1 MTIEKERCRDQKG
14 GIDMT
19 KKKKVNPAKSKIQR
33 KRVTLTLKAPN
44 AEAVYLMGDFNQW
57 NQKVHPMKQE
67 ADGTWKK
74 TIMVQPGKYEYRFLV
89 DGEWWN
95 DPANDHICPNC
106 FGTENNVLE
115 VSR

>member
-1 MTIEKERCRDQKG
+1 MA
-14 GIDMT
+14 
-19 KKKKVNPAKSKIQR
+19 KKRGVNPAKSMIQR

-67 ADGTWKK
+67 EDGTWKK
-74 TIMVQPGKYEYRFLV
+74 TIIVEPGRYEYRFLV
-89 DGEWWN
+89 DGRWRN
-95 DPANDHICPNC
+95 DPANDHLCPNC

-115 VSR
+115 VVK

>member
-1 MTIEKERCRDQKG
+1 MA
-14 GIDMT
+14 
-19 KKKKVNPAKSKIQR
+19 KKKMVKPAKSTIHR
-33 KRVTLTLKAPN
+33 KRVTLTLKAPH
-44 AEAVYLMGDFNQW
+44 AEAVNLMGDFNQW

-67 ADGTWKK
+67 ADGIWKK
-74 TIMVQPGKYEYRFLV
+74 TIMVQPGRYEYRFLV
-89 DGEWWN
+89 DGQWRN